1 MSKHDKRIGSY
12 DGSKIALPIDV
23 LAVQKGEIGFI
34 LRFPDLRKGI
44 IHTINQYGKLY
55 YGTLQPS
62 LFKSEQFVAQKK
74 HYISQLRN
82 LSDLDNKNSVAD
94 REQASFVLELCRE
107 FLKDKWHWPVLINRL
122 PTGDIVFKNGQSRA
136 VATVMTVAEPWKHL
150 PALFYEK
157 SGFDVDAVLEDYV
170 SINNIKDLERIFNLE
185 DSTALEARHSLHL
198 KVNLGLCY
206 DKIDGVF
213 WPTLEGVSSRLDS
226 DDKEEF
232 GLLRSDQY
240 ANDFLLWRS
249 RYQSRPTLYIY
260 TDWPE
265 AVSDATLVWNVVH
278 AGPSTPI
285 IELIQ
290 GFGNR
295 PAILEKTCFEL
306 HSNPSYTTGHT
317 LYIIDDKK
325 IDVGDFLPWMDIN
338 HTTFIDENWKFIMY
352 RKDQVYKNTFV
363 KIGRPEE

>member
-1 MSKHDKRIGSY
+1 MSEHSKRIGSY
-12 DGSKIALPIDV
+12 DGSTIALPKDV
-23 LAVQKGEIGFI
+23 LAVQSGEIGFH

-44 IHTINQYGKLY
+44 IHTINQYGKLH
-55 YGTLQPS
+55 YGTMLASVCQN
-62 LFKSEQFVAQKK
+62 
-74 HYISQLRN
+74 SQAFE
-82 LSDLDNKNSVAD
+82 NKNDFIKKLMTINSTS
-94 REQASFVLELCRE
+94 EEIPTTSFVLELCRE
-107 FLKDKWHWPVLINRL
+107 LLKSGWGWPILLNRQ
-122 PTGDIVFKNGQSRA
+122 PDGEIGFRNGHCRA
-136 VATVMTVAEPWKHL
+136 LATMLTVEKPWKHL

-265 AVSDATLVWNVVH
+265 AVSDANLVWNVVH

-295 PAILEKTCFEL
+295 PAILEKPCLQL
-306 HSNPSYTTGHT
+306 HSDPSYTTGHT

-363 KIGRPEE
+363 KIGRSEK